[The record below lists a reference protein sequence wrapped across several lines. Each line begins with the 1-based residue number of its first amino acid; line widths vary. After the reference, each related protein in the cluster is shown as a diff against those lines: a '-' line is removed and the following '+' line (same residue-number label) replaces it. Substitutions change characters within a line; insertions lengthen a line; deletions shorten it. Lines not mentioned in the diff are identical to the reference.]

1 VERGLDSRSLT
12 SLAEALFV
20 FIEELSS
27 ASAHGYVDE
36 QQASAAERER
46 LRAHLAD
53 LLLSDRSDT
62 ASVHEVAVR
71 AGWPVPAT
79 AAPVLI
85 DSEDDA
91 AHAALRRLDQHCLPV
106 QHLGLSGVI
115 LPDADAPGRRAVIEA
130 TLRRCGAVIG
140 SNVPLDQLP
149 ASVRVTEA
157 AVRLASSGVL
167 RDDPLFVAD
176 HYDTVMV
183 ARDPWLLEQLRRQV
197 LAPLDAASPRVRQRL
212 EETLF
217 AWLNATSDQQAAEV
231 LHVHPQTIRY
241 RVRQL
246 REVFGA
252 TLDDPESRR
261 RLVLALAPTA
271 TSRSSAR

>member
-1 VERGLDSRSLT
+1 
-12 SLAEALFV
+12 
-20 FIEELSS
+20 
-27 ASAHGYVDE
+27 
-36 QQASAAERER
+36 
-46 LRAHLAD
+46 
-53 LLLSDRSDT
+53 
-62 ASVHEVAVR
+62 
-71 AGWPVPAT
+71 
-79 AAPVLI
+79 
-85 DSEDDA
+85 
-91 AHAALRRLDQHCLPV
+91 V